1 MKILPHEN
9 DPRAR
14 CALGGPGS
22 VSVLGG
28 VVLWR
33 HDQPTALAG
42 PPVHRLDDVD
52 HLLLVLHGP
61 VDLVVV
67 ASAQID
73 HDVLVPVR
81 GKGSVLTRIPL
92 KKNHTENMPYI
103 PTSITGSCQTLAHS
117 RGSTMVQKKTRN
129 HINTVKKD
137 TCSFC
142 VLCNSLGQIT
152 YRAIKG

>member
-9 DPRAR
+9 DPRAP
-14 CALGGPGS
+14 CALGGPSS

-67 ASAQID
+67 AGAQID
-73 HDVLVPVR
+73 HDMLVPVR
-81 GKGSVLTRIPL
+81 GKGSVLARIPL
-92 KKNHTENMPYI
+92 KKNHTETCL
-103 PTSITGSCQTLAHS
+103 TSPPPSQAL
-117 RGSTMVQKKTRN
+117 
-129 HINTVKKD
+129 VKHQHNQED
-137 TCSFC
+137 PPWFRRR
-142 VLCNSLGQIT
+142 L
-152 YRAIKG
+152 

>member
-1 MKILPHEN
+1 MKILQHEN
-9 DPRAR
+9 DPRAPR
-14 CALGGPGS
+14 APGGPRS

-28 VVLWR
+28 VVLRR

-67 ASAQID
+67 VGAQVD

-92 KKNHTENMPYI
+92 KKNRMETCL
-103 PTSITGSCQTLAHS
+103 TSPPPLQAL
-117 RGSTMVQKKTRN
+117 
-129 HINTVKKD
+129 
-137 TCSFC
+137 
-142 VLCNSLGQIT
+142 
-152 YRAIKG
+152 IKHQHDQEDPPRFRRKLETI

>member
-1 MKILPHEN
+1 MKILPHDN
-9 DPRAR
+9 DPRAP
-14 CALGGPGS
+14 CAPGGPSS

-28 VVLWR
+28 VVFWR

-42 PPVHRLDDVD
+42 PPVHCLDDVD

-67 ASAQID
+67 AGAQVD

-92 KKNHTENMPYI
+92 KKNRME
-103 PTSITGSCQTLAHS
+103 TSLTSPPPLQVL
-117 RGSTMVQKKTRN
+117 
-129 HINTVKKD
+129 VKHQHNQED
-137 TCSFC
+137 PPWFRRLET
-142 VLCNSLGQIT
+142 I
-152 YRAIKG
+152 